1 MPAIL
6 TSRIL
11 FGSFLV
17 AALLASPQKFEP
29 AFGVTEALAQVPS
42 SARAGQRACSE
53 RSGLRSEHSREPTK
67 LTFVNKS
74 GMYRALMWIDF
85 KGQFK
90 DYGGMNSGQRKTID
104 TFRTHPWMITDG
116 PGNCIQIIMPAAEP
130 AIVSLK

>member
-11 FGSFLV
+11 LGSFVV
-17 AALLASPQKFEP
+17 AALGVTPWKFGP
-29 AFGVTEALAQVPS
+29 AFGVGEAFAQVPS
-42 SARAGQRACSE
+42 SARAGVRSCAE

-67 LTFVNKS
+67 ITFVNKS

-90 DYGGMNSGQRKTID
+90 DYGGMNSGQQKTID

-130 AIVSLK
+130 ATVSLK